1 MKRKM
6 SSLVLIGK
14 RWFNRTCGNTYHSV
28 EIIIDGKTVHCCPYA
43 YGYGDQWEYT
53 GMAWLDANGWLPG
66 REKTEGT
73 PGEALWRYCERMGIQ
88 YVRNVTDV
96 KRKKDL

>member
-28 EIIIDGKTVHCCPYA
+28 EIIIDGKTVHCCPY
-43 YGYGDQWEYT
+43 
-53 GMAWLDANGWLPG
+53 ANGWLPG